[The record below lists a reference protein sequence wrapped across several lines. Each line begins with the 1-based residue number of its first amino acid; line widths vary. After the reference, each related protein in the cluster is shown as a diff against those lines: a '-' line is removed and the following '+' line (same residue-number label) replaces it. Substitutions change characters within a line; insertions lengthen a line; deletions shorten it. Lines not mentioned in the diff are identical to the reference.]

1 MRSRDYKH
9 RHPIHPIPVLG
20 VFLTFN
26 NTDNVLDDQSKLEE
40 ALATYEKVLALQP
53 YYAEVHRN
61 LSSLIKYQTEDT
73 QVALVVEMILSSYL
87 TDDTI
92 FHLLYTY
99 AEMTKD
105 LGDLDTAYENY
116 VAGGKLQRKL
126 PVYKFKYDECIF
138 DQIKKALSQIK
149 DLALSAAIK
158 TTINTLIF
166 ILRKSC
172 SGTTLVE

>member
-1 MRSRDYKH
+1 
-9 RHPIHPIPVLG
+9 
-20 VFLTFN
+20 
-26 NTDNVLDDQSKLEE
+26 
-40 ALATYEKVLALQP
+40 
-53 YYAEVHRN
+53 
-61 LSSLIKYQTEDT
+61 
-73 QVALVVEMILSSYL
+73 MILSSYL

-138 DQIKKALSQIK
+138 DQIKKALS
-149 DLALSAAIK
+149 
-158 TTINTLIF
+158 
-166 ILRKSC
+166 
-172 SGTTLVE
+172 